1 MQPPLSQASDGSIV
15 AQVLAGERQAFG
27 WLVERYQDRMIAY
40 VRYMGFDEA
49 EAHDLAQDAFVRA
62 FRHLRRCGEPERFA
76 GWLFKIVSN
85 LCRTAGARS
94 ARRATEPLEAL
105 AGALAAGEPLPDEEA
120 EAKWLRQ
127 QVRAALRGIA
137 PEQRE
142 ALVLMYLQGHSVSEI
157 EELTGASSS
166 AIKMRLKRGREALK
180 AQLGPLLSE
189 VPEP

>member
-1 MQPPLSQASDGSIV
+1 
-15 AQVLAGERQAFG
+15 
-27 WLVERYQDRMIAY
+27 MIAY

-62 FRHLRRCGEPERFA
+62 FRHLRRCGDPERFA

-85 LCRTAGARS
+85 VCRTAGARS
-94 ARRATEPLEAL
+94 ARRAAEPLDPH
-105 AGALAAGEPLPDEEA
+105 AGALVANDPRPDEEA
-120 EAKWLRQ
+120 EAKWLRH
-127 QVRAALRGIA
+127 QVRAALDGIA
-137 PEQRE
+137 PDQRE
-142 ALVLMYLQGHSVSEI
+142 ALVLMYLQGHSVREI

>member
-1 MQPPLSQASDGSIV
+1 VEPSLSQASDGALV
-15 AQVLAGERQAFG
+15 ARVLAGEREAFG

-40 VRYMGFDEA
+40 VRYMGFEEA
-49 EAHDLAQDAFVRA
+49 DAHDLAQDAFVRA
-62 FRHLRRCGEPERFA
+62 FRHLRRCGEPERFS

-94 ARRATEPLEAL
+94 SRRAMEPLDGVITL
-105 AGALAAGEPLPDEEA
+105 AGEQPLPDEEA

-127 QVRAALRGIA
+127 QVRAALQGVA
-137 PEQRE
+137 PDQRE

-157 EELTGASSS
+157 EALTGASSS